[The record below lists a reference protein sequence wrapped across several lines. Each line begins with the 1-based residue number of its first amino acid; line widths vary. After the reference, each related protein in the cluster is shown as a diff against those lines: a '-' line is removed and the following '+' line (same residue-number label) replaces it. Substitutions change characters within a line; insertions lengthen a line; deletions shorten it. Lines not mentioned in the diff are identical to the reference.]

1 MKCGENE
8 SAASSHVLHGLSQPS
23 RQGAGWGSAPRG
35 HSETLGGDRA
45 IGLAGRPRPHCL
57 FPPPPHFGGAA
68 AAPGWACNSCLFIQF
83 YSAEIEFV
91 FQFFPD
97 SIKGH
102 QLHCKSNLSFAMY
115 SLNPS

>member
-1 MKCGENE
+1 M
-8 SAASSHVLHGLSQPS
+8 SPLLHPMSCMGC
-23 RQGAGWGSAPRG
+23 
-35 HSETLGGDRA
+35 HSPGGR
-45 IGLAGRPRPHCL
+45 GLAGEVPPGVTVKHQEGQGHRPGRKTQTPL
-57 FPPPPHFGGAA
+57 PVSPPPHFGGAA